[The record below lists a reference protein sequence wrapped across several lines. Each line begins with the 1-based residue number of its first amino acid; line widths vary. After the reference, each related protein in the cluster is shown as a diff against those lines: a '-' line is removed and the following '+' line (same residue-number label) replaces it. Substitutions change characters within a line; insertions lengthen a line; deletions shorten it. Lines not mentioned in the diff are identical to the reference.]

1 MVIQYRFDGMFFDYE
16 VEINQYVDKI
26 LSLFA
31 KNYDISI
38 NSVKSIY
45 NDDWLNWDRLLQ
57 EFKYEVKDSFEDEAY
72 KAFLD
77 WRCLW

>member
-16 VEINQYVDKI
+16 LDINQYVDKI

-77 WRCLW
+77 WRCS